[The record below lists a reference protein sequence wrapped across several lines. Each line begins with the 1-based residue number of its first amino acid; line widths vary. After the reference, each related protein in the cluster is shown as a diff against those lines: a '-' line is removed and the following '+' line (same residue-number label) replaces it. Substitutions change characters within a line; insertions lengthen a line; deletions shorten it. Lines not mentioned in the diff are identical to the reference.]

1 MRLNGQQ
8 FKQFQ
13 EALIAAFPSYNDL
26 ARLLRFQ
33 LGENLA
39 AIAGSGSLVDVAFA
53 VINWAEAQGR
63 LGELVAKAREAN
75 PGNEALRI
83 FAEQFAQA
91 QATAQP
97 QLPRSDQPRP
107 PQQRRRHHETY
118 TPLEIKM
125 EVLLERLDKD
135 HERYAEAGSY
145 QTRLNENLARTRR
158 YGDTESTRA
167 ARAEI
172 TDLLNQLAL
181 SELGTAFNDL
191 AAP

>member
-1 MRLNGQQ
+1 MRLSGQQ

-13 EALIAAFPSYNDL
+13 EALIAAFPSYNEL
-26 ARLLRFQ
+26 ARMLRFQ

-63 LGELVAKAREAN
+63 LDELVAQARAAN
-75 PGNEALRI
+75 AGNEALRI

-97 QLPRSDQPRP
+97 QLPHSDQPRP
-107 PQQRRRHHETY
+107 PPRRHRDTY

-125 EVLLERLDKD
+125 EVLLERLGKD
-135 HERYAEAGSY
+135 HERYSDAGNY
-145 QTRLNENLARTRR
+145 QTRLDENLAQTRR
-158 YGDTESTRA
+158 YGDTELTRA

-172 TDLLNQLAL
+172 IDRLNQLAL
-181 SELGTAFNDL
+181 SELGTAFNEL
-191 AAP
+191 EP